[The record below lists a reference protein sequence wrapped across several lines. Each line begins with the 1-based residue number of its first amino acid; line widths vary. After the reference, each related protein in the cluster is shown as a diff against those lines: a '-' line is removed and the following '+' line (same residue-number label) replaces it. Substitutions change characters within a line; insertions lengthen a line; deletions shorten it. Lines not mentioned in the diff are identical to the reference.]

1 MSLLVTVP
9 FPDRRS
15 TLSVLGAGIVVA
27 FLTIFF
33 FVRPAGATSSPKNE
47 ATKVYFADNI
57 SPAHRVIIA
66 EFNRRHRGN
75 IEVVPVDLPFEKF
88 STNER
93 KELLA
98 RSLRSKTDKI
108 DVFAVDLIWVPR
120 FARWSEPLDR
130 YFTPAEQ
137 QQLLSYAIQSCRYD
151 GRLVAMPMYIDV
163 GLMYYRRDIIRR
175 LPDGAAIEMQIQQSI
190 SWDRLLQLRQRLG
203 YQRKPYYVFQAKD
216 YEGLVCNL
224 LELAVEQD
232 PAFIGETSLHVT
244 AAPMQK
250 ALAMLV
256 DFVQKDVSPKSVLEF
271 DENMSYRYMLDNDA
285 VFVRG
290 WPNFVENFR
299 RFYADSVKLNDIA
312 RAPLPHFEGRS
323 SASVFGGW
331 NLMVSKSSANKGAA
345 MEFIRF
351 VQSGPIQRILF
362 EEGGYI
368 PIVNGIYQD
377 SVFMR
382 THPELLFYRDLLRKG
397 FHRPAFVDYT
407 RISDI
412 LSYFAHLAI
421 ERDLSVHD
429 ALARAE
435 AMIRSN
441 EVLVK

>member
-9 FPDRRS
+9 FSDRRS
-15 TLSVLGAGIVVA
+15 TLLVLGVGIVVA
-27 FLTIFF
+27 SLTVFF
-33 FVRPAGATSSPKNE
+33 FIRSAGDSSSPENE
-47 ATKVYFADNI
+47 VTKVYFADNI
-57 SPAHRVIIA
+57 SPAHRLIIA
-66 EFNRRHRGN
+66 EFNRQHRGD

-98 RSLRSKTDKI
+98 RSFRSKSDKI

-175 LPDGAAIEMQIQQSI
+175 LPDGAAIEAEIQQSI
-190 SWDRLLQLRQRLG
+190 SWDRFLQLRQRLG
-203 YQRKPYYVFQAKD
+203 YQHKPYYIFQAKD

-224 LELAVEQD
+224 LELAVERD
-232 PAFIGETSLHVT
+232 SVLLSGTSFSVT
-244 AAPMQK
+244 AAPLQK

-256 DFVQKDVSPKSVLEF
+256 DFVKTDVSPKRVVEF
-271 DENMSYRYMLDNDA
+271 DEDMSYRYMLDNDA

-290 WPNFVENFR
+290 WPNFVEKFR
-299 RFYADSVKLNDIA
+299 GFYPDSLKLDAIG
-312 RAPLPHFEGRS
+312 RAPLPHFEGRPP
-323 SASVFGGW
+323 ASVFGGW
-331 NLMVSKSSANKGAA
+331 NLMVSRSSTKKEAA

-351 VQSGPIQRILF
+351 VESVPIQRMLF
-362 EEGGYI
+362 EAGGYI
-368 PIVNGIYQD
+368 PIMNGVYQD
-377 SVFMR
+377 SAFMQ

-407 RISDI
+407 RISAI
-412 LSYFAHLAI
+412 LSYFGHLAI
-421 ERDLSVHD
+421 EQDLSVHD
-429 ALARAE
+429 ALVKAE